1 MINESGCASS
11 PGIGPDDELKSC
23 GKCQFCKI
31 HFNPSTNFTSSVT
44 NDTFSLPEDHFGMGV
59 ACSTRNVIY
68 LITCAKCSIQYVG
81 MTTQQVRSRFDGH
94 RFKIKKGS
102 IEMQLYYHF
111 LNPGHTEFDCKA
123 QIIYHHTGDDESA
136 KDVLLQVEEYYMR
149 KLATLIPLI

>member
-1 MINESGCASS
+1 MLIEEVIDLLYCLSAWHLFVISLSMGKFNKQIISESGCASS

-44 NDTFSLPEDHFGMGV
+44 NDTFSLPDDHFGIGV

-68 LITCAKCSIQYVG
+68 LITCSKCSIQYVG

-94 RFKIKKGS
+94 RFKIKRVVLKCN
-102 IEMQLYYHF
+102 Y
-111 LNPGHTEFDCKA
+111 
-123 QIIYHHTGDDESA
+123 II
-136 KDVLLQVEEYYMR
+136 
-149 KLATLIPLI
+149 IF